1 MKALRASL
9 LIAALSGIGTAA
21 TAAPYRSFTDME
33 AQWQQL
39 SSSNPAYQPARPQVN
54 APAADPI
61 PRAVTPA
68 DRAARFQSEEQ
79 AWQEQSR
86 SDSAP
91 SGGQG
96 GG

>member
-9 LIAALSGIGTAA
+9 LIAALSVGTAA
-21 TAAPYRSFTDME
+21 TAAPYRNFTDME

-39 SSSNPAYQPARPQVN
+39 SSSNPAYQPTRSQMN
-54 APAADPI
+54 APAAAPI

-68 DRAARFQSEEQ
+68 DRASRFQSEEQ

-86 SDSAP
+86 SDSTPVA
-91 SGGQG
+91 GQG